1 MGNNCVAQGPRV
13 PSTTLTLCRA
23 IPYGAGCQELLLSL
37 LSPPGSEHG
46 AGEWSRLLRASPALL
61 RLPAPDTHTPLGKS
75 LGDPGPEIPFWQK
88 EISFSF
94 LAGLVLRFGSA
105 NAAGGSLFVLR
116 QEFKQ
121 DDVSHAG
128 SGRPP
133 APAEASLMKALCV
146 PRRGFPITR
155 NVLSPPP
162 RTEVERSQARRAA
175 ASTMGKS
182 SSCHPG
188 AARRGLVSVPWRS
201 GDAASPGQPSANG
214 RERGGHKKITSRC

>member
-1 MGNNCVAQGPRV
+1 MGKESSRQAVSPWEITAWHGGPGYRRP
-13 PSTTLTLCRA
+13 PSPSAMGRGARSCCWPCHLPQAARTGLGN
-23 IPYGAGCQELLLSL
+23 GAGS
-37 LSPPGSEHG
+37 SEQ
-46 AGEWSRLLRASPALL
+46 ALRCCGFQHPA
-61 RLPAPDTHTPLGKS
+61 HTPLGKS

-88 EISFSF
+88 GISFSF
-94 LAGLVLRFGSA
+94 LAGLVLRFGST
-105 NAAGGSLFVLR
+105 NAAGGSSFVLR

-128 SGRPP
+128 SGRAP

-162 RTEVERSQARRAA
+162 RTEVERSQAWRAA

-188 AARRGLVSVPWRS
+188 AARRSLARRGLVSVPWR
-201 GDAASPGQPSANG
+201 
-214 RERGGHKKITSRC
+214 

>member
-1 MGNNCVAQGPRV
+1 MPGAAAGPAISPRQRARGWGMEQA
-13 PSTTLTLCRA
+13 PQSKPCAAAASSTR
-23 IPYGAGCQELLLSL
+23 
-37 LSPPGSEHG
+37 H
-46 AGEWSRLLRASPALL
+46 
-61 RLPAPDTHTPLGKS
+61 THTPLGKS

-88 EISFSF
+88 GISFSF

-105 NAAGGSLFVLR
+105 NEAGGSLFVLR

-128 SGRPP
+128 SGRAP

-188 AARRGLVSVPWRS
+188 AARRSLARRGLVSVPWR
-201 GDAASPGQPSANG
+201 
-214 RERGGHKKITSRC
+214 